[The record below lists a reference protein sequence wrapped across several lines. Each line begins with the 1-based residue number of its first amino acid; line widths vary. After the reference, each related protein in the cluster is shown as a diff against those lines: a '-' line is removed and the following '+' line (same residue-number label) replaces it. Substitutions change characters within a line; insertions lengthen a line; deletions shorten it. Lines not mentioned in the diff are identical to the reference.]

1 MTILTSFILVAAIV
15 LVAAFIAYQMQKG
28 TKALSEFKADFDNNE
43 EVQELADLAKEL
55 YNKDLRP
62 VAPKTTIKKKKSEFP
77 IDKPAK
83 KTKAVETIAEVVAP
97 QVVEKAVEVADIA
110 PVKVEALVSKAT
122 GVDEAPIQTVEAVVE
137 AVKPTKKKRKYYPRK
152 K

>member
-1 MTILTSFILVAAIV
+1 MTILTSIILVVAVIAI
-15 LVAAFIAYQMQKG
+15 AAFIAYQMQKG
-28 TKALSEFKADFDNNE
+28 TKAMSEFKADFDNNA

-83 KTKAVETIAEVVAP
+83 KVKEVQQVETIAEVVAP

-110 PVKVEALVSKAT
+110 PVN
-122 GVDEAPIQTVEAVVE
+122 VEAVVE